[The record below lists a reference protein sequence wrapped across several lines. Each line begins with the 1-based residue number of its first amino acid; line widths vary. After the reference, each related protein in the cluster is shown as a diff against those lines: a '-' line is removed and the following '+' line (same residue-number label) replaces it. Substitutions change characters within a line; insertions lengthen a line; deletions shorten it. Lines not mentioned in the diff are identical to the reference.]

1 MRTNFY
7 LPNVCFVGIL
17 GTAIMLTSCN
27 SEYDLSK
34 DISTELNLG
43 GSLSLPLG
51 ETDTL
56 KLSRVIEL
64 DDVITE
70 NNEGAYEIA
79 KSGNLDLNVPMMEKI
94 TIDGMSANPTI
105 EDVFDDAPGM
115 SRPSD
120 FQFTQELNYFSNI
133 DTEEK
138 VPVEAKK
145 ITSMYFRP
153 FYAELSIQFSF
164 DDQNTLSK
172 LENLRLS
179 DFTID
184 FPKFIVFG
192 AGIDGMDYTSN
203 ILTINEPIPANGILR
218 KLVPIVDI
226 KNIPD
231 VNQTTHTIKFV
242 REIEFKGNVSADV
255 KGATNEEMSS
265 MIVATEF
272 NIPNFEIEKVKG
284 TFIPEIKVNAEN
296 LDMGDI
302 PDALANENTSLNV
315 NNRHHFGNR

>member
-70 NNEGAYEIA
+70 NSEGAYEIA
-79 KSGNLDLNVPMMEKI
+79 KSGNLDLNVPLMEKI

-115 SRPSD
+115 SHPSD

-138 VPVEAKK
+138 VPIEAKK
-145 ITSMYFRP
+145 ITSMYFKP

-226 KNIPD
+226 KSYN
-231 VNQTTHTIKFV
+231 
-242 REIEFKGNVSADV
+242 
-255 KGATNEEMSS
+255 
-265 MIVATEF
+265 
-272 NIPNFEIEKVKG
+272 
-284 TFIPEIKVNAEN
+284 
-296 LDMGDI
+296 
-302 PDALANENTSLNV
+302 
-315 NNRHHFGNR
+315 